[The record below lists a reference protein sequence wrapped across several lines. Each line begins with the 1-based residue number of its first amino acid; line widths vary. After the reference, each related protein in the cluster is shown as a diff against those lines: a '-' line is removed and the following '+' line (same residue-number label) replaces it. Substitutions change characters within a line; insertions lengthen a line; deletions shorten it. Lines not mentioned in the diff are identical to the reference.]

1 MMMRCSRFL
10 GGVLVL
16 LATQPCLAQT
26 FQAPAT
32 IDYGGRVFKQAV
44 KAEKAEEDGRSV
56 FEYTAGGD
64 SANAPVLTLDYTPGK
79 VSDPL
84 TWAKAWMAKF
94 DKESPKPNSYYF
106 FRPKQETAYAQI
118 ITRPDA
124 KRPYY
129 ESSVWKSFHLPE
141 CGGLVVLQ
149 YAEKFPASTL
159 PPPADPKS
167 DEQLRE
173 IFPKNIEAAEILD
186 AFAWKPSCGK
196 AEN

>member
-1 MMMRCSRFL
+1 MTMHCSRFL
-10 GGVLVL
+10 GGALVL
-16 LATQPCLAQT
+16 LATQPCLAQN
-26 FQAPAT
+26 FQAPAA
-32 IDYGGRVFKQAV
+32 IDFGGSLYKQAH
-44 KAEKAEEDGRSV
+44 KEETEGRGLY
-56 FEYTAGGD
+56 EYTTDGESIDA
-64 SANAPVLTLDYTPGK
+64 SRRLLTLNYTPGN

-84 TWAKAWMAKF
+84 TWAKAWIAKF
-94 DKESPKPNSYYF
+94 DIESPKPNSYYF
-106 FRPKQETAYAQI
+106 FRPKQEAAYAQI

-149 YAEKFPASTL
+149 YAEKFPGRTR

-173 IFPKNIEAAEILD
+173 TFPKNIEAAEILD
-186 AFAWKPSCGK
+186 AFAWQPTCGK